1 MTVMTR
7 EDMLRELELLPV
19 WQLREPL
26 LPQMPLP
33 ISLPIPLEVAPLK
46 ETAVEN
52 DSADVLPIVVNKLE
66 PIDANEVAVP
76 EGSIIEE
83 ATVAVALFAEEL
95 ITQETQQVEQRAFNH
110 IASEDGA
117 WIFVLPN
124 DPLQADEALL
134 MHNIC
139 KAMHI
144 VVKPA
149 VLVESLITLIHAAQ
163 PKILI
168 AMGEATAQAILQ
180 STETITS
187 MRGKLHQSNGVP
199 LVVTYDLTCLLQ
211 NRSDKAKAWDDLR
224 LAMTALKTLNC
235 KLLKF
240 SD

>member
-1 MTVMTR
+1 MTLMTR
-7 EDMLRELELLPV
+7 EDVLRELELLPV

-26 LPQMPLP
+26 PSQMPLP
-33 ISLPIPLEVAPLK
+33 STLEDIPLKIA
-46 ETAVEN
+46 AVEN
-52 DSADVLPIVVNKLE
+52 DSADVPLIVVNKLE
-66 PIDANEVAVP
+66 PIDINEVAVP
-76 EGSIIEE
+76 EVSIIEE
-83 ATVAVALFAEEL
+83 ATIAVALVAEEL
-95 ITQETQQVEQRAFNH
+95 ITQETQQVEHLAFNH

-117 WIFVLPN
+117 WIFVLPHA
-124 DPLQADEALL
+124 PLHADEALL

-139 KAMHI
+139 KAMRI

-149 VLVESLITLIHAAQ
+149 VQVESLITLIQAAQ

-180 STETITS
+180 STETLTS

-224 LAMTALKTLNC
+224 LAMTALQNPEL
-235 KLLKF
+235 
-240 SD
+240 